1 MEEKIVYQHFVL
13 FRIDIFL
20 RRLNE
25 LERIGMLNYWMWLKK
40 FGEQC
45 NLFNTWF
52 LLIWDTMLVT
62 TVRKWIIE
70 DCDSLEI
77 TLSKMSQNFQLFNK
91 IGKFSH
97 SPDFMPTDMS
107 YKSYMFNA
115 ELVSASGLLIEI
127 RTNGLP
133 IVLWAFLRQLSTKQH
148 NNEDEVGLRNNKGN
162 RFDIISLQL
171 IKFILG
177 IAGWIRLRATVPN
190 LQLEITQNMLQ
201 RGERSNYI
209 MFHIIC
215 GV

>member
-1 MEEKIVYQHFVL
+1 MASNAICLILDFYWFEIQCLWPRFVSELSKIVTHWKSL
-13 FRIDIFL
+13 FQKFHKTSSFL
-20 RRLNE
+20 VKLA
-25 LERIGMLNYWMWLKK
+25 
-40 FGEQC
+40 
-45 NLFNTWF
+45 NLV
-52 LLIWDTMLVT
+52 IHQ
-62 TVRKWIIE
+62 IS
-70 DCDSLEI
+70 C
-77 TLSKMSQNFQLFNK
+77 Q
-91 IGKFSH
+91 
-97 SPDFMPTDMS
+97 TDMS

-148 NNEDEVGLRNNKGN
+148 HNEDEVGLRNNKGN